1 MADGIR
7 TLVENAQQV
16 SSTQAVINDVC
27 ARIMGEVSE
36 AYSRGRR
43 IAPDALRRLFEILDD
58 VVMNSL
64 QIVDC
69 RLRETKATPTHPK
82 GACLD
87 VSYVGVRKKLECEG
101 FDDLYELFTLRVV
114 LKSKIVTMHLH
125 PHPIAFQYHAA
136 ERLVERVDGQSM
148 PFELIAAEL
157 AEWSLA
163 LWEVFRV
170 TDGAHDLRLSLP
182 CLDGKGMLAGQFV
195 DLPASPIVRRTINKI
210 GRFGNAAGEAGDR
223 HSIFVAKTFVGS
235 ATLRPDQIAAM
246 NQLARWRLLNKTEY
260 KNARES
266 SLFDVVFPDE
276 GYDVPGLGDG
286 ARDALRKI
294 LDDREFKGAMT
305 TKTLEAADRNRGPNV
320 DFSPSAAQ
328 KAATALARRG
338 GWLPPTPTTLGMDS
352 RTI

>member
-7 TLVENAQQV
+7 ALVENAQQV

-43 IAPDALRRLFEILDD
+43 MPPDALRGLFETLDD

-69 RLRETKATPTHPK
+69 RLRETPATAIHPK
-82 GACLD
+82 GAAID

-101 FDDLYELFTLRVV
+101 FDDLFELFTLRVV

-148 PFELIAAEL
+148 PFEMIAAEL

-163 LWEVFRV
+163 LWEVWRV
-170 TDGAHDLRLSLP
+170 SEGQPDLRLSLP
-182 CLDGKGMLAGQFV
+182 CLNGEGMLAGQYV

-210 GRFGNAAGEAGDR
+210 GRFGNAAGRVGDR
-223 HSIFVAKTFVGS
+223 HTIFVAKTFVGS

-246 NQLARWRLLNKTEY
+246 NKLARWRLLNKTAY
-260 KNARES
+260 KSAREE
-266 SLFDVVFPDE
+266 SLFDVLFPDE
-276 GYDVPGLGDG
+276 GYDVPGLGEVP
-286 ARDALRKI
+286 RDALRKI
-294 LDDREFKGAMT
+294 LGDREFQNAMT
-305 TKTLEAADRNRGPNV
+305 TKTLEAADRSRIPNI
-320 DFSPSAAQ
+320 DFSVSAAQ
-328 KAATALARRG
+328 KAATALAQRG
-338 GWLPPTPTTLGMDS
+338 GWLPPAATALGMEG
-352 RTI
+352 RAM

>member
-27 ARIMGEVSE
+27 ARIMREVSE

-43 IAPDALRRLFEILDD
+43 IAPDALRRLFETLDE

-69 RLRETKATPTHPK
+69 RLRETKATPIHPK
-82 GACLD
+82 GASVD
-87 VSYVGVRKKLECEG
+87 VSYVGIRKKLECEG

-136 ERLVERVDGQSM
+136 ERLVERVAGQSM
-148 PFELIAAEL
+148 PFEMIAAEL

-170 TDGAHDLRLSLP
+170 TDSASVLRLSLP
-182 CLDGKGMLAGQFV
+182 CLDGKGMLAGEFV
-195 DLPASPIVRRTINKI
+195 DLPASPIVRRTINKV
-210 GRFGNAAGEAGDR
+210 GRFGNAAGRPGDR
-223 HSIFVAKTFVGS
+223 HSIFIAKTFVGS
-235 ATLRPDQIAAM
+235 ATLRPNQINAL
-246 NQLARWRLLNKTEY
+246 NRLARWRLLNKAEY
-260 KNARES
+260 MEARDIA
-266 SLFDVVFPDE
+266 LWDVAFHDE
-276 GYDVPGLGDG
+276 GYEVPTLGAG
-286 ARDALRKI
+286 ARDALRTI
-294 LDDREFKGAMT
+294 LDDREFRGAMT
-305 TKTLEAADRNRGPNV
+305 TKGLEATGNQFKALGV
-320 DFSPSAAQ
+320 ASPSEVTVATPAQ
-328 KAATALARRG
+328 RG
-338 GWLPPTPTTLGMDS
+338 GWIPPVSPALGFER
-352 RTI
+352 RT